1 MTQNIQHLRLIN
13 GEEIVGDII
22 AETDTIVILDNP
34 LQVEERKEESGTVLV
49 LSKYIPFA
57 KNQICELAKSHIIT
71 FNELHP
77 ELIRYYYNSLK
88 LNESSEM
95 KMIDEISRVNLVMEE
110 IIDQDKILSKDHI
123 SRMSKGTNT
132 EH

>member
-22 AETDTIVILDNP
+22 AETETTIVMDNP
-34 LQVEERKEESGTVLV
+34 LQVEERREEGGSSLV
-49 LSKYIPFA
+49 LTKYIPFS
-57 KNQICELAKSHIIT
+57 KTQICELAKSHIIT

-88 LNESSEM
+88 FNHSSEM
-95 KMIDEISRVNLVMEE
+95 KMIDEIYRVNLVMEE
-110 IIDQDKILSKDHI
+110 MLDQKTALKSDHLVN
-123 SRMSKGTNT
+123 MSKGTDT
-132 EH
+132 KH

>member
-22 AETDTIVILDNP
+22 AETDTTIVMDNP
-34 LQVEERKEESGTVLV
+34 LQVEERREESGTVLV
-49 LSKYIPFA
+49 LSKYIPFS

-88 LNESSEM
+88 FNQSSEM

-110 IIDQDKILSKDHI
+110 VMDQDKVIGKDHL
-123 SRMSKGTNT
+123 SRMSKGTDT
-132 EH
+132 KH